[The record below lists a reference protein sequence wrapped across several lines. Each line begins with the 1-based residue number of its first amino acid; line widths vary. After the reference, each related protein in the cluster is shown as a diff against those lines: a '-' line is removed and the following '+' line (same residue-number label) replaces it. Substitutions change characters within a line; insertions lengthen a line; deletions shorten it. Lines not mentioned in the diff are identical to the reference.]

1 MCTDVCVGS
10 YIDMKDLFAILDLIA
25 SHNNVIACGDVIQN
39 FKVIRVRWGEDGGG
53 RAMWW

>member
-1 MCTDVCVGS
+1 MGS

-25 SHNNVIACGDVIQN
+25 SHNDVIACGDVIQN
-39 FKVIRVRWGEDGGG
+39 FKVIRVRWGDDGGG